1 MQSSSTRLL
10 DINNNQYHPDNN
22 ELWGHSKLMSI
33 VNASFEK
40 LQDYE
45 QRSQSFEPGQ
55 ATGQLHGGEWAGVIF
70 RIGENPLAC
79 NTALVHEFLPIPAF
93 TPVPGTK
100 PWILGLANV
109 HGDLLTIIDLAWY
122 LTNERTKITMRT
134 RLLIAS
140 IRGRPVGLMVDE
152 VFGQR
157 HFVIDE
163 GKNARLPARSPL
175 KNFVH
180 KQYRSGK
187 DVWHELDLETLFS
200 TTEFLN
206 GAAA

>member
-1 MQSSSTRLL
+1 MST
-10 DINNNQYHPDNN
+10 
-22 ELWGHSKLMSI
+22 

-45 QRSQSFEPGQ
+45 QRSLDFEPGQ
-55 ATGQLHGGEWAGVIF
+55 IEGKEHSGEWAGVIF
-70 RIGENPLAC
+70 RIGDARLAC
-79 NTALVHEFLPIPAF
+79 SIKQVHEFLPIPAF

-109 HGDLLTIIDLAWY
+109 RGDLLTVVDLAWF
-122 LTNERTKITMRT
+122 LNGERSEVSMRT
-134 RLLIAS
+134 RLLAAS
-140 IRGRPVGLMVDE
+140 LRGRPVGLLVDE

-157 HFVIDE
+157 HFVSDE
-163 GKNARLPARSPL
+163 GKNIKLPKSSPMQ
-175 KNFVH
+175 NFVQ

-187 DVWHELDLETLFS
+187 DVWQELNLDILFS
-200 TTEFLN
+200 TNEFLN

>member
-1 MQSSSTRLL
+1 
-10 DINNNQYHPDNN
+10 
-22 ELWGHSKLMSI
+22 MSV

-45 QRSQSFEPGQ
+45 QRSLAFEPGQ
-55 ATGQLHGGEWAGVIF
+55 IEGQEHSGEWAGLIF
-70 RIGENPLAC
+70 RIGDVRLAC
-79 NTALVHEFLPIPAF
+79 NVKQVHEFLPIPAF

-109 HGDLLTIIDLAWY
+109 RGDLLTIVDLACY
-122 LTNERTKITMRT
+122 LHGQRSTLSMRT
-134 RLLIAS
+134 RLLAAS
-140 IRGRPVGLMVDE
+140 LRGRPIGLLVDE

-163 GKNARLPARSPL
+163 GKKTKLPARSPL
-175 KNFVH
+175 KDFVH

-187 DVWHELDLETLFS
+187 DVWQELDLETLFS
-200 TTEFLN
+200 TSEFLN
-206 GAAA
+206 GAAD